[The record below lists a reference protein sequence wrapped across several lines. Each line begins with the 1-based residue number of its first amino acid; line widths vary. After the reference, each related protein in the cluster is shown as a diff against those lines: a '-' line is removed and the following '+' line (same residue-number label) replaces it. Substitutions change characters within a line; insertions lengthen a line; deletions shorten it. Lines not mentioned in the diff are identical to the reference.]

1 MAPRPPPPYEQVL
14 ARLRP
19 QLTEGQLK
27 AVPRTYVRL
36 GDVLVLDLPDEGDA
50 PIARI
55 AAAYAEVLGMRSVL
69 ARTGHIE
76 GELRLPTMRHV
87 WGDPDTT
94 TIHAENGIRYK
105 FDPARVMFSPGNLP
119 ERQRIAALDVAG
131 ETIVDLFA
139 GIGYFTLPLAV
150 HGKPDL
156 VIAIEKNP
164 VSYGFLEE
172 NLVLNEVEDRVEPR
186 FGDNRDVAPIG
197 QADRVL
203 MGYLPDPTEFLPLA
217 LSCLKRT
224 GGSIHYHT
232 VVDLPLFPAA
242 AFDRLSHVLHALNW
256 KATLKQSVTVK
267 SYGPGEVH
275 GVLDVEVRA
284 RGS

>member
-1 MAPRPPPPYEQVL
+1 MAPRPLPPAERVL
-14 ARLRP
+14 ARLTGLLP
-19 QLTEGQLK
+19 AALL
-27 AVPRTYVRL
+27 ADVPRTYVRL
-36 GDVLVLDLPDEGDA
+36 GDVLVLDMPASLRAHEYDVAGTWADEL
-50 PIARI
+50 R
-55 AAAYAEVLGMRSVL
+55 MRSVI
-69 ARTGHIE
+69 ARTGHIT

-87 WGDPDTT
+87 WGDPNTETT
-94 TIHAENGIRYK
+94 HVENGIKYR
-105 FDPARVMFSPGNLP
+105 FDPVQVMFSPGNLP
-119 ERQRIAALDVAG
+119 ERQRVAG
-131 ETIVDLFA
+131 LQVEGEIVVDLFA

-150 HGKPDL
+150 HGRPAR

-164 VSYGFLEE
+164 VSYHYLEQNIE
-172 NLVLNEVEDRVEPR
+172 LNDVAAIVEPR

-217 LSCLKRT
+217 LTCLKKT

-232 VVDLPLFPAA
+232 VVDLPLFPRT
-242 AFDRLSHVLHALNW
+242 AFEKLQGMLQALDW
-256 KATLKQSVTVK
+256 TATLKESVTVK

-284 RGS
+284 RAS

>member
-1 MAPRPPPPYEQVL
+1 MAPRPLPPADRVR
-14 ARLRP
+14 ARLQKLLP
-19 QLTEGQLK
+19 AALLDD
-27 AVPRTYVRL
+27 VPRTYVRL
-36 GDVLVLDLPDEGDA
+36 GDILVLDIPESLRDHEYDVAGTWADEL
-50 PIARI
+50 R
-55 AAAYAEVLGMRSVL
+55 MRSVV
-69 ARTGHIE
+69 AREGHIS

-87 WGDPDTT
+87 WGDANTETT
-94 TIHAENGIRYK
+94 HVENGIRYR
-105 FDPARVMFSPGNLP
+105 FDPVKVMFSPGNLP
-119 ERQRIAALDVAG
+119 ERQRVASLRVAG
-131 ETIVDLFA
+131 EVVVDLFA

-150 HGKPDL
+150 HGRPAR

-164 VSYGFLEE
+164 VSYQYLQE
-172 NLVLNEVEDRVEPR
+172 NIELNDVADIVEARL
-186 FGDNRDVAPIG
+186 GDNRDVAPIG

-232 VVDLPLFPAA
+232 VVDLPLFPRT
-242 AFDRLSHVLHALNW
+242 AFEKLQGLLQALDW
-256 KATLKQSVTVK
+256 TATLKESVTVK

-284 RGS
+284 RAS